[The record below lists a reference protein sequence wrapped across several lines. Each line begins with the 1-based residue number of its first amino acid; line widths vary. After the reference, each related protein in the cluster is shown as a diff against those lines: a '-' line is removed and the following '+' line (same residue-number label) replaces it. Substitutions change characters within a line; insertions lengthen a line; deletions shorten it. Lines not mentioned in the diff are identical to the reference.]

1 MVIQLFLH
9 GYKNSLR
16 YARNQDLKSTLFYLV
31 DTKKVLC
38 ENVQY
43 LAMHSIIACSMKIYG
58 WKAIDRRGGR
68 YATHTKVAVRYLPS
82 GYAT

>member
-1 MVIQLFLH
+1 
-9 GYKNSLR
+9 
-16 YARNQDLKSTLFYLV
+16 
-31 DTKKVLC
+31 
-38 ENVQY
+38 
-43 LAMHSIIACSMKIYG
+43 MHSIIACSMKIYG